1 MSAVR
6 TIVVAAAFASAAA
19 LSPSSAVARGGPVHA
34 GGGWHGG
41 GSLHG
46 AWRGGGHYRGG
57 PSYRGGHWAHRGYG
71 RGVFWGGVGLGL
83 GIGTIGYWRSY
94 DPWYVAPGWGTVV
107 YDAPLVAAPIYESPP
122 LRAAQPVPQVA
133 HAPDPIFYPKNG
145 QTPEATEND
154 RRDCNRWA
162 TTQPGAMADA
172 SIFQRAT
179 LACMEGRGYSV
190 R

>member
-57 PSYRGGHWAHRGYG
+57 PSYRGAWAHRGYG